1 MSKYD
6 FAIDLSDDSSTGI
19 ILKKIAPGSTVL
31 EFGCATGRMTR
42 YMKHALDCKVYIVE
56 YEQSAFDEAMNYAE
70 DGVCDDL
77 LTLSWLDKFRD
88 IKFDAV
94 IFADVLEHL
103 LNPVK
108 ALRGAE
114 QVLKEDGYIYAS
126 IPNITHNDILIK
138 AFYNHFDYTKIGL
151 LDDTHVHFWG
161 LENLKPFM
169 QECGLSVLN
178 LEATYCET
186 GLSEQY
192 AEQSLEISPQLFN
205 YFNERFAGN
214 VYQFVMTLGKSGEAV
229 ENIERNLR
237 RPYIKS
243 HIYFDHGDGFNEEN
257 VQELQSEMISPGR
270 YSSHYVVDDV
280 SDIKRLRFDPV
291 ECQDCILLYVS
302 IRQNGKELATG
313 FNNYIDAEAGKLLL
327 SADPM
332 VYVEINPEEGS
343 VVVDAEILISSVAF
357 EEQLKNLC
365 VKQKQELDV
374 SKEQFATESER
385 FQKEYAD
392 LTVQNQK
399 LQREKNEIQDK
410 SIKLQEKINEL
421 QEQKEKIQFELD
433 GITGKHEDIQAELE
447 GLQDEHKRILGE
459 FNRVAME
466 NANLRSDIIAYM
478 NLADKKD
485 ALLIEKEQNN
495 NFFVKVKRKTYNF
508 LRRIKHKLFRR

>member
-19 ILKKIAPGSTVL
+19 ILKKIVPGSTVL

-138 AFYNHFDYTKIGL
+138 AFYNHFDYTKVGL

-186 GLSEQY
+186 GRSEQY
-192 AEQSLEISPQLFN
+192 AEQSLEISPQLLN
-205 YFNERFAGN
+205 YFNERYAGN
-214 VYQFVMTLGKSGEAV
+214 VYQFVMTLGKNGDAV
-229 ENIERNLR
+229 ENIEQNLR

-243 HIYFDHGDGFNEEN
+243 HIYFDYGDGFNGEN
-257 VQELQSEMISPGR
+257 VQEFQSEMISPGR
-270 YSSHYVVDDV
+270 YSSHYVVSDV

-313 FNNYIDAEAGKLLL
+313 FNNYIDAEEGKLLL
-327 SADPM
+327 STDPM
-332 VYVEINPEEGS
+332 VYVDVNSEESS
-343 VVVDAEILISSVAF
+343 VVIDAEILISSTAF
-357 EEQLKNLC
+357 EEKLKSLC
-365 VKQKQELDV
+365 VSKTAEVQKRG
-374 SKEQFATESER
+374 KEI
-385 FQKEYAD
+385 YAII
-392 LTVQNQK
+392 T
-399 LQREKNEIQDK
+399 EKNELQQEINNLQWGK
-410 SIKLQEKINEL
+410 SNLQSEINKMKKESVLLCDRLDCKEFEIGKLKKEIETHIIAQKKSEEEANRLQAVNLSLQEDLNAYIKLAESKDVL
-421 QEQKEKIQFELD
+421 LLKQEQ
-433 GITGKHEDIQAELE
+433 
-447 GLQDEHKRILGE
+447 
-459 FNRVAME
+459 NRGV
-466 NANLRSDIIAYM
+466 L
-478 NLADKKD
+478 K
-485 ALLIEKEQNN
+485 
-495 NFFVKVKRKTYNF
+495 KVKRRMIMV
-508 LRRIKHKLFRR
+508 LRRIKHTIFGSDNK